1 MGAFVVDSKRRPLL
15 KIEILFANLFL
26 SHGAQKKKKKKKKKE
41 RRLRKVEWRG
51 EKMGKKEE
59 EKGGALFATA
69 ASRYVGGIGGQ
80 GI

>member
-15 KIEILFANLFL
+15 KIEILFANLSL
-26 SHGAQKKKKKKKKKE
+26 SRGAQKKKKKKKE

>member
-1 MGAFVVDSKRRPLL
+1 M
-15 KIEILFANLFL
+15 
-26 SHGAQKKKKKKKKKE
+26 
-41 RRLRKVEWRG
+41 RKVEWRG